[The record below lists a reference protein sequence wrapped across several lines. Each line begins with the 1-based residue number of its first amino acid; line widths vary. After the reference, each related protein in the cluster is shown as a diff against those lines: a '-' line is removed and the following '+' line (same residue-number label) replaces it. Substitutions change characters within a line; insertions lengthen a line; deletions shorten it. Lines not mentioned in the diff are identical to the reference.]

1 MGQWDQKKKKKIE
14 KVKGKEEDKRHRD
27 RGRQTVSRN

>member
-27 RGRQTVSRN
+27 RRKTNSK